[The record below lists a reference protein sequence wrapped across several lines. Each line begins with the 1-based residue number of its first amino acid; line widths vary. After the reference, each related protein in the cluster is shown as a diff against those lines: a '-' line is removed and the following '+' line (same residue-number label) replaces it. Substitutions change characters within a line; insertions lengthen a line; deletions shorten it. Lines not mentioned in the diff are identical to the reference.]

1 MIAAAIKLVTIA
13 MFKHPFYSFAGL
25 KYQQIGGGPIS
36 LRGTCTIAR
45 LVISHASILRKTLRC
60 VSVSE

>member
-1 MIAAAIKLVTIA
+1 MRNWKEKILIAAAIKLVTIA
-13 MFKHPFYSFAGL
+13 MFKHPFYSFADL

-45 LVISHASILRKTLRC
+45 LVMQ
-60 VSVSE
+60 VS